1 MSDALLTVFVVE
13 DHPVMREGYESLIR
27 LEPDLSLVGSA
38 STAEE
43 ALSQIESLQPS
54 VAVLDLQLPGVS
66 GVELIKRIAAL
77 ELPTRMLVVSAHEE
91 NLYGERALRAGAQ
104 GYLMKH
110 ESARYVVEAIR
121 KVGRGGLYLSDTL
134 QARLVGGWLGSEDRP
149 SLPVDRLTDRELEV
163 FRLIGQGST
172 TREIAEALGLSP
184 KTIESHRVN
193 LKRKLD
199 VESIPELIQ
208 RAVVWV
214 QSPML

>member
-110 ESARYVVEAIR
+110 ESARYVIDAIR
-121 KVGRGGLYLSDTL
+121 KVGRGGLFLSDTL

-149 SLPVDRLTDRELEV
+149 ALPVDRLTDRELEV

>member
-38 STAEE
+38 STAED

-66 GVELIKRIAAL
+66 GVELIKRVAAL